1 MAEEGTNSPIEQNP
15 AIVAI
20 VTAAVIAVAV
30 IVDFLF
36 SKRLLGRKVLK

>member
-1 MAEEGTNSPIEQNP
+1 MAEGGTSIPIDKTP

-36 SKRLLGRKVLK
+36 L